1 MLQIVLCATQRC
13 GSTMIIEDMRNTGSL
28 GQPEEWF
35 VPWDPGNTEVNWQQA
50 FAGVLKRACGDNGVM
65 AVKVMANQLHT
76 INACL
81 AGVFPAAPNS
91 NPDPDQDREFGHF
104 ARAFQDAKWV
114 KITRRDTVAQAIS
127 RLMAKQTGINH
138 ATGHPEE
145 AHFAGNLARGYD
157 RDYNRKTVYNYDVL
171 LNYVTAI
178 VLENLAWS
186 RFFASH
192 GIIPVELIYEQVA
205 EDAEMTHLDAIAG
218 LIGQQAEPKRQPRTM
233 VKMGNSRNHA
243 WHQRFFRDA
252 AANRFLPADFTP

>member
-1 MLQIVLCATQRC
+1 MSQIVLCATQRC
-13 GSTMIIEDMRNTGSL
+13 GSTMIIEDMRNTGCL

-35 VPWDPGNTEVNWQQA
+35 VPWDPDKQVNWHEA
-50 FAGVLKRACGDNGVM
+50 FAGVIKRASGDNGVM
-65 AVKVMANQLHT
+65 AVKVMANQLHN

-81 AGVFPAAPNS
+81 TEVFPVETDS
-91 NPDPDQDREFGHF
+91 DPTSDFDHF
-104 ARAFQDAKWV
+104 ARAFQQAKWV

-138 ATGHPEE
+138 ATANPED

-157 RDYNRKTVYNYDVL
+157 TDYNSKTVYNYDTL

-192 GIIPVELIYEQVA
+192 GITPVELIYEDVA
-205 EDAEMTHLDAIAG
+205 RDAEMTHLDAIAG
-218 LIGQQAEPKRQPRTM
+218 LIGLEAEPERQPRTM
-233 VKMGNSRNHA
+233 VKMGNSRNHH
-243 WHQRFFRDA
+243 WRERFFRDA
-252 AANRFLPADFTP
+252 AENRFLPAGFIP